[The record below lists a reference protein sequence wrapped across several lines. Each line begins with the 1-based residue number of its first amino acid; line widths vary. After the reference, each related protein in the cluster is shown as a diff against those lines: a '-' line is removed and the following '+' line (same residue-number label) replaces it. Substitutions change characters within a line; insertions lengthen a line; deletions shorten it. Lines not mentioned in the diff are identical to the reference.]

1 MSRTGAHGIQ
11 ETSGF
16 LILLHFLLNSK
27 SLMSISLICKF
38 SIPRIYFVVG
48 LVFFFFF
55 NSFIFTG
62 PAQALK
68 TEATQEQTVKG
79 TPDLSLVAAFACI
92 RQTDM

>member
-1 MSRTGAHGIQ
+1 
-11 ETSGF
+11 
-16 LILLHFLLNSK
+16 
-27 SLMSISLICKF
+27 MSISLICKF
-38 SIPRIYFVVG
+38 SITRIYFVVG
-48 LVFFFFF
+48 FFFFFF

-92 RQTDM
+92 RQTDK